1 MSLFRKYEISSQ
13 YMQNL
18 KRVMLSQIS
27 FKTCLKISVLIK
39 TYTSLREKD
48 ELKRDKNLVKV
59 LNELIKFARP

>member
-27 FKTCLKISVLIK
+27 FKTSLKISVLIK
-39 TYTSLREKD
+39 MYTSLREKD
-48 ELKRDKNLVKV
+48 ELKRDENLVKV

>member
-27 FKTCLKISVLIK
+27 FKTSLKISVLIK
-39 TYTSLREKD
+39 MYTSLREKD

>member
-18 KRVMLSQIS
+18 KRVMLSQIF
-27 FKTCLKISVLIK
+27 FKTSLKISVLIK
-39 TYTSLREKD
+39 MYTSLREKD

>member
-18 KRVMLSQIS
+18 KRVMLYQIF
-27 FKTCLKISVLIK
+27 FKTSLKISVLIK
-39 TYTSLREKD
+39 MYTSLREKD

>member
-39 TYTSLREKD
+39 MYTSLREKD